1 MSTNSCKV
9 ILGINANYFNKEGVV
24 HESSVALLKNGKIVA
39 AIAEE
44 RLSRKKGDGR
54 YPHLAIDEV
63 LKITNTKIGE
73 VEKVVISN
81 LHPTQN
87 SYEYLK
93 SLFSTF
99 FDTGVFL
106 GKQIKTF
113 SWYWIYNKFKT
124 PQKVN
129 FEYKGKV
136 YPILVE
142 FSNHHTGHAASAYYA
157 SPFDD
162 ALVVTI
168 DGGGDGLDGTVFV
181 GEGTKMHKLINIP
194 HHQSPGTMYSAIT
207 NDLGFRRLRHEGKI
221 TGLAA
226 FGNPDYKRLG
236 LENLIRYDSKKHRF
250 ISKQIAK
257 HHVDLQSKSEYFFPL
272 LQKYSKEDLAASTQ
286 AIFEDVIIEFIKDA
300 VTVANKKG
308 YKTANICLA
317 GGCFTNVKLNQ
328 HIIETGLFDNIFI
341 YPAMGDEG
349 LAAGAALNSYYNS
362 NQLNDKHN
370 SVIDNVYLGGEFS
383 DSEIEHALKEFSL
396 TYERHEDVEVVLGK
410 LLADGKIIGR
420 YNGRMEYGPR
430 ALGNRSIIGAPF
442 DHKINDWLNDKLNR
456 TEFMPFAPS
465 VLEENAAD
473 YFEGY
478 KSNQIAADFMTIT
491 YNVKP
496 GMKEKIPAVV
506 HVDNTAR
513 PQIVRKATNPS
524 YHKIISEF
532 FKHSGCAVVL
542 NTSFNIHEEPIVY
555 TPQDAIRGFLY
566 SELDYLALGNYVVA
580 FEKNRHRKS

>member
-1 MSTNSCKV
+1 MHKNTSSV
-9 ILGINANYFNKEGVV
+9 ILGLNANYINKNEQV
-24 HESSVALLKNGKIVA
+24 HESSVALLKNGKVVA

-63 LKITNTKIGE
+63 LRISGTKIEE

-106 GKQIKTF
+106 GKQIKQF
-113 SWYWIYNKFKT
+113 SWFWIYNKFKT

-129 FEYKGKV
+129 FEYKGKT

-142 FSNHHTGHAASAYYA
+142 FANHHTGHAASAYYT

-162 ALVVTI
+162 ALIITL

-181 GEGTKMHKLINIP
+181 GKGAAMHKLIEIP

-236 LENLIRYDSKKHRF
+236 LENLIRYDSQKHRF
-250 ISKQIAK
+250 ISKQIARQ
-257 HHVDLQSKSEYFFPL
+257 HTDLKQKSSYFFPL
-272 LQKYSKEDLAASTQ
+272 IEKYGKEDLAACTQ
-286 AIFEDVIIEFIKDA
+286 SIFEDVIIDFVKDA
-300 VTVANKKG
+300 LKVAKEKG
-308 YKTANICLA
+308 FAPKNICLA
-317 GGCFTNVKLNQ
+317 GGCFTNVKMNQ
-328 HIIETGLFDNIFI
+328 RIIETGLFENIFI

-349 LAAGAALNSYYNS
+349 LAAGAALYSYYNS
-362 NQLNDKHN
+362 NGAESKEK
-370 SVIDNVYLGGEFS
+370 SVIDHVYLGGEFS
-383 DSEIEHALKEFSL
+383 DKEIENALNEFSL
-396 TYERHEDVEVVLGK
+396 KYKRYDDIESVLGE

-420 YNGRMEYGPR
+420 FNGKMEYGPR
-430 ALGNRSIIGAPF
+430 SLGNRSIIGAPF
-442 DHKINDWLNDKLNR
+442 DHKINDWLNNKLNR

-465 VLEENAAD
+465 VLEEYAAD

-478 KSNQIAADFMTIT
+478 KSAHIAADFMTIT
-491 YNVKP
+491 YNVKT

-513 PQIVRKATNPS
+513 PQIVRKNINPS

-532 FKHSGCAVVL
+532 YKRSGCAVVL

-555 TPQDAIRGFLY
+555 TPQDAIRGFLD
-566 SELDYLALGNYVVA
+566 SQLDYLAVGNYLV
-580 FEKNRHRKS
+580 EYKDK

>member
-1 MSTNSCKV
+1 MSSNSSNV
-9 ILGINANYFNKEGVV
+9 ILGLNADYINKNASV

-63 LKITNTKIGE
+63 LKISGTRMEE
-73 VEKVVISN
+73 VDRVVISN
-81 LHPTQN
+81 LHPTQG

-93 SLFSTF
+93 SIFGAFL
-99 FDTGVFL
+99 DTGVFL
-106 GKQIKTF
+106 GKQVKEF

-124 PQKVN
+124 PQKIN
-129 FEYKGKV
+129 FEYKGKK
-136 YPILVE
+136 YPIEVE

-162 ALVVTI
+162 ALIVTL
-168 DGGGDGLDGTVFV
+168 DGGGDGLDGTVFY
-181 GEGTKMHKLINIP
+181 GQGTKMHKLIKVP
-194 HHQSPGTMYSAIT
+194 HYQSPGTMYSAIT

-226 FGNPDYKRLG
+226 FGNPDYKK
-236 LENLIRYDSKKHRF
+236 LELDNLITYNPRKHRF
-250 ISKQIAK
+250 ISKEIVK
-257 HHVDLQSKSEYFFPL
+257 HHRDLRDKSTYFFPL
-272 LQKYSKEDLAASTQ
+272 IEKYGKEDLAACAQ
-286 AIFEDVIIEFIKDA
+286 AIFETATIDFVKDA
-300 VTVANKKG
+300 YNQARNAGFEPK
-308 YKTANICLA
+308 NICLA

-328 HIIETGLFDNIFI
+328 HIIETGLFKNIFI

-349 LAAGAALNSYYNS
+349 LAAGAALYSYYTN
-362 NQLNDKHN
+362 NKVDNKKA
-370 SVIDNVYLGGEFS
+370 SVIDNVYLGGEFT
-383 DSEIEHALKEFSL
+383 DEQIENALKEFSL
-396 TYERHEDVEVVLGK
+396 NYEKHQDIEVLLGK

-420 YNGRMEYGPR
+420 YNGKMEYGPR
-430 ALGNRSIIGAPF
+430 SLGNRSIIGAPF
-442 DHKINDWLNDKLNR
+442 DYKINDWLNNKLHR

-465 VLEENAAD
+465 VLEEYAAD

-478 KSNQIAADFMTIT
+478 KPEQTAADFMTIT
-491 YNVKP
+491 YNVKK

-513 PQIVRKATNPS
+513 PQIVRKYINPS

-532 FKHSGCAVVL
+532 HKHTGCAVVL

-555 TPQDAIRGFLY
+555 TPQDAIRGFLD
-566 SELDYLALGNYVVA
+566 SQLDYLAIGNYLV
-580 FEKNRHRKS
+580 EYNRK